1 MHRSAEHTH
10 RESGFLDGLPV
21 LLGPLLILAAFTGL
35 LALGAG
41 LFGWFPKGMQLIAA
55 TGGGATLLVA
65 IFTAVY
71 LNRRMGEQA
80 ADKHAAQNAAARVSG
95 ILESAMDAIITIGQD
110 QRVVIYNEAA
120 EKVFQWPRAEVIGQP
135 LDKLIPARLRA
146 GHAAHVARFG
156 QIGVTSRRMGDHTVL
171 TGLRADG
178 TEFPIEASISQL
190 SEDGQRFFTVILR
203 DVTERVT
210 ALNALSHS
218 REELRAFAAAASSLR
233 EQERTRIARE
243 LHDELAQSLT
253 ALKMD
258 VTWLRE
264 RLPEGLPEGL
274 PDVPPDVPPKR
285 QPGSNEALHA
295 KLRTMSQMLDVTVA
309 ATRRIS
315 ADLRPLML
323 DDLGLVPAAEWLV
336 QGFRSRTGVACEL
349 NISREHF
356 DLPEPYATAIFRILQ
371 ESLTNAARH
380 ANATLVEVTLGR
392 EEGCVLLTVQ
402 DNGDGFVT
410 ADPRKPLSFGLLG
423 LRERVYLLDGEVGI
437 ESTPETGTRI
447 EVRIPVAEVDHS
459 AALAAPASPAPP
471 ASAAPQS
478 ALPALKDSA

>member
-1 MHRSAEHTH
+1 MHHTAEHRH
-10 RESGFLDGLPV
+10 RESGFLGVLPLV
-21 LLGPLLILAAFTGL
+21 LGPLLILAAFTGL
-35 LALGAG
+35 LALGAS

-55 TGGGATLLVA
+55 TAGAATLLLAVA
-65 IFTAVY
+65 TAVY
-71 LNRRMGEQA
+71 LNRQVA
-80 ADKHAAQNAAARVSG
+80 AQTAATLSAQNAAARVSG
-95 ILESAMDAIITIGQD
+95 ILESAMDAIITIGED

-120 EKVFQWPRAEVIGQP
+120 EKVFLWPRTGVIGQP

-146 GHAAHVARFG
+146 SHAGHVARFG
-156 QIGVTSRRMGDHTVL
+156 QTGITSRRMGDHTVL

-190 SEDGQRFFTVILR
+190 TEDGQKFFTVILR

-218 REELRAFAAAASSLR
+218 REELRTFAAAASSLR

-258 VTWLRE
+258 VTWLSE
-264 RLPEGLPEGL
+264 RLPGN
-274 PDVPPDVPPKR
+274 
-285 QPGSNEALHA
+285 SEALEA
-295 KLRTMSQMLDVTVA
+295 KLHTMSQMLDVTVA

-336 QGFRSRTGVACEL
+336 QGFRSRSGVACEL

-392 EEGCVLLTVQ
+392 EEGCVMLTVQ

-423 LRERVYLLDGEVGI
+423 LRERVYLLDGEVSI
-437 ESTPETGTRI
+437 ESTPATGTRI

-459 AALAAPASPAPP
+459 AALAGPD
-471 ASAAPQS
+471 QQ
-478 ALPALKDSA
+478 PALLPSKASS

>member
-1 MHRSAEHTH
+1 MHRTAERTH
-10 RESGFLDGLPV
+10 RESGFLGVLPV

-35 LALGAG
+35 LAIGAG

-55 TGGGATLLVA
+55 TAGAATLLLAVA
-65 IFTAVY
+65 TAVY
-71 LNRRMGEQA
+71 LNRQV
-80 ADKHAAQNAAARVSG
+80 AAQTAATLSATNAAARVSG
-95 ILESAMDAIITIGQD
+95 ILESAMDAIITIGED

-120 EKVFQWPRAEVIGQP
+120 EKVFLWPRAGVIGLP

-146 GHAAHVARFG
+146 GHAGHVARFG
-156 QIGVTSRRMGDHTVL
+156 QTGVTSRRMGDHTVL

-178 TEFPIEASISQL
+178 TEFPMEASISQL
-190 SEDGQRFFTVILR
+190 TEDGQKFFTVILR

-210 ALNALSHS
+210 ALNALSLS
-218 REELRAFAAAASSLR
+218 REELRAFAAAATSLR

-258 VTWLRE
+258 VTWLGE
-264 RLPEGLPEGL
+264 RM
-274 PDVPPDVPPKR
+274 
-285 QPGSNEALHA
+285 PGSNAALEA
-295 KLRTMSQMLDVTVA
+295 KLHNMSHMLDVTVA

-392 EEGCVLLTVQ
+392 EEGCVMLTVQ

-423 LRERVYLLDGEVGI
+423 LRERVYLLDGEIRI

-447 EVRIPVAEVDHS
+447 EVRIPVTAVDASTVPAAS
-459 AALAAPASPAPP
+459 AALVESTAAVPPVPPAPP
-471 ASAAPQS
+471 VPQ
-478 ALPALKDSA
+478 PALQPSKAAS